1 MDLLKIIQD
10 IVNISQGINNTK
22 LTQEIINL
30 QQSVLKVVTENAALG
45 KDNIRL
51 QTEIDLLKKNAEIKE
66 KQIYKDGAYWV
77 DNDGPFCTRCFDA
90 DSKHIRGK
98 IHSSRGEWYCPNCK
112 TTWKTEEQLK
122 TYRRNITHF

>member
-1 MDLLKIIQD
+1 MDLLKITQD
-10 IVNISQGINNTK
+10 IVNIAQGINNTK
-22 LTQEIINL
+22 LMQEIINL

-90 DSKHIRGK
+90 DSKLIRGK
-98 IHSSRGEWYCPNCK
+98 IHSNKGDLYCPNCK
-112 TTWKTEEQLK
+112 TTWKTEKQLK
-122 TYRRNITHF
+122 ASKGDIAYF